1 MWFDKYTK
9 RNNIGEAMSAHDAKP
24 YTHPVAAERNVAVRA
39 LRPLKKD
46 VKYLTARF
54 DKAGVERVALLRARL
69 NLDNSALLNRAVSE
83 LYRRCI
89 DVELGKPACPTTEE

>member
-1 MWFDKYTK
+1 
-9 RNNIGEAMSAHDAKP
+9 MSAHEAKP
-24 YTHPVAAERNVAVRA
+24 DTQPVATETCGAVRA
-39 LRPLKKD
+39 LRPLKSD

-69 NLDNSALLNRAVSE
+69 NLDNSALLNRAVLE

-89 DVELGKPACPTTEE
+89 DIELGEPPKGETTM

>member
-1 MWFDKYTK
+1 
-9 RNNIGEAMSAHDAKP
+9 MSTHNAKP
-24 YTHPVAAERNVAVRA
+24 DARSASTETSAPVRA
-39 LRPLKKD
+39 LRPLTKD

-89 DVELGKPACPTTEE
+89 DVELERRPATEEKTAM

>member
-1 MWFDKYTK
+1 
-9 RNNIGEAMSAHDAKP
+9 MSAHNAKP
-24 YTHPVAAERNVAVRA
+24 DARSASAKTSGPVRA
-39 LRPLKKD
+39 LRPLKSD

-54 DKAGVERVALLRARL
+54 DKTGVERVALLRARL

-89 DVELGKPACPTTEE
+89 DVELEKQPCATTEENATM